1 VPFFTTTSRV
11 LRRSDNMSKDRDEHV
26 GSTAPAREK
35 RKRSTS
41 DSGGRTA
48 AERKPAHAD
57 YTVGWICALQIE
69 YVAAQI
75 FLDEMHQAPEHVH
88 PHDDNCYVLGRIGR
102 HNIVIAV
109 LPNGEYGISSA
120 TGVAKNM
127 LSSFPNVRIGLMV
140 GIGGGA
146 PSEKHDIRLG
156 DVVVSAPRD
165 GTGGVF
171 QYDFGKA
178 IQDGTLHTTGF
189 LNQPP
194 TFLLTAVNGLETDYE
209 IHGHQLEESIN
220 GVLEKLPRLRRKYA
234 RPLPSTD
241 RLYQSAAIHPLLID
255 ENCSNCC
262 DNDSSNMI
270 VRVDRTQEDDN
281 PAIHYGLIA
290 SANQVMKDA
299 LIRDKLIKEK
309 DVLCFEMEAA
319 GLMNQ
324 FPCLVIR
331 GICDYSDSHKNK
343 EWQGY
348 AAMAAAAYTKDLL
361 SRIPPNKVEEE
372 NRIIDVLK
380 NVFDGVE
387 KLLSVHYDQEH
398 QNILKWLA
406 PIDFAIQQSEYI
418 KIRQR
423 GTCHW
428 FLASDEYLSWL
439 KSDNQTLFC
448 PGVPGAGKTIMSAA
462 VIDDLLY
469 GRYKDDASVGISYLY
484 CDFRRH
490 NEQKTNDLVA
500 NLLKQLIQKQ
510 RRIPDCVQI
519 LYDEYNE
526 IQKRPSLTELL
537 EALHSVS
544 RLYSKVFILV
554 DALDECQETDGCRRI
569 FLSEILKLQRE
580 TNVNI
585 FATSRFVQE
594 IADTFDQ
601 SVHFEIRAKDEDVQA
616 FLDSLKTGNLELDD
630 EFIPD
635 RETMASIYAG
645 LVTHDTERDVLR
657 LAHYT
662 IQDYFE
668 KEGKFWISDAE
679 TDITTVCVTYL
690 SFRAFESG
698 ICKTQ
703 FEYDQRLASNVLYH
717 YAANYWGHH
726 ARAST
731 NTQPIL
737 EFLHSEAKV
746 SAADQAL
753 ERGRR
758 FFDDLGGG
766 RIGFHLAAHFGLKNI
781 ATRLLEDGQSVN
793 ARDRRGY
800 TPIVCA
806 IRGGHRAMVEHLLKL
821 GAKANSKDYRGRTPL
836 FEAISHADDAVVKL
850 LLGNGAQVKM
860 ADWKGRTPLYYAS
873 DIGDMGIAMLLLQSG
888 ADVDVPNNYGQTP
901 LFQASGS
908 GHEDIVRLLLNLGA
922 EVDAADQDGRTPL
935 LCASQWGHANIAQ
948 VLIENGAEVDAPDND
963 GQTPLATASSLG
975 HKDIVKALLENGAGV
990 HAVNADG
997 HTPLSLANFHGRKE
1011 IFKLLLEHGA
1021 GAIEFD
1027 TES

>member
-1 VPFFTTTSRV
+1 
-11 LRRSDNMSKDRDEHV
+11 
-26 GSTAPAREK
+26 
-35 RKRSTS
+35 
-41 DSGGRTA
+41 
-48 AERKPAHAD
+48 
-57 YTVGWICALQIE
+57 
-69 YVAAQI
+69 
-75 FLDEMHQAPEHVH
+75 
-88 PHDDNCYVLGRIGR
+88 
-102 HNIVIAV
+102 
-109 LPNGEYGISSA
+109 
-120 TGVAKNM
+120 
-127 LSSFPNVRIGLMV
+127 
-140 GIGGGA
+140 
-146 PSEKHDIRLG
+146 
-156 DVVVSAPRD
+156 
-165 GTGGVF
+165 
-171 QYDFGKA
+171 
-178 IQDGTLHTTGF
+178 
-189 LNQPP
+189 
-194 TFLLTAVNGLETDYE
+194 
-209 IHGHQLEESIN
+209 
-220 GVLEKLPRLRRKYA
+220 
-234 RPLPSTD
+234 
-241 RLYQSAAIHPLLID
+241 
-255 ENCSNCC
+255 
-262 DNDSSNMI
+262 
-270 VRVDRTQEDDN
+270 
-281 PAIHYGLIA
+281 
-290 SANQVMKDA
+290 
-299 LIRDKLIKEK
+299 
-309 DVLCFEMEAA
+309 
-319 GLMNQ
+319 
-324 FPCLVIR
+324 
-331 GICDYSDSHKNK
+331 
-343 EWQGY
+343 
-348 AAMAAAAYTKDLL
+348 
-361 SRIPPNKVEEE
+361 
-372 NRIIDVLK
+372 
-380 NVFDGVE
+380 
-387 KLLSVHYDQEH
+387 
-398 QNILKWLA
+398 
-406 PIDFAIQQSEYI
+406 
-418 KIRQR
+418 
-423 GTCHW
+423 
-428 FLASDEYLSWL
+428 
-439 KSDNQTLFC
+439 
-448 PGVPGAGKTIMSAA
+448 MSAA

-490 NEQKTNDLVA
+490 NEQKTNDLIA

-544 RLYSKVFILV
+544 SLYSKVFILV
-554 DALDECQETDGCRRI
+554 DALDECQETDGCRKI

-616 FLDSLKTGNLELDD
+616 FLDSRMDRLPNFILTKPDLQNEIKTKISQLSDGMFLLVRLHVDSLARLPTVGDIRQALRNLPRSLGKIYQQAITRIESQGQHLCQLARKVISWLIHAKRVLSMTELQHAVAVKTGNLELDE

-690 SFRAFESG
+690 SFHAFEGG

-737 EFLHSEAKV
+737 EFLHSKAKV

-766 RIGFHLAAHFGLKNI
+766 KIGFHLAAHFGLENI

-793 ARDRRGY
+793 ARDHRGY

-806 IRGGHRAMVEHLLKL
+806 IRGGHQGMVEHLLRI

-850 LLGNGAQVKM
+850 LLGNGATVKM

-873 DIGDMGIAMLLLQSG
+873 DIGDIGIAMLLLQSG

-922 EVDAADQDGRTPL
+922 EIDAADQDGRTPL
-935 LCASQWGHANIAQ
+935 LCTSQWGHANIAK
-948 VLIENGAEVDAPDND
+948 VLIENGAEIDAPDND
-963 GQTPLATASSLG
+963 GQTPLAAASSLG
-975 HKDIVKALLENGAGV
+975 HKDVVKVLLENGAGV

-997 HTPLSLANFHGRKE
+997 HTPLCLANFHGRKE
-1011 IFKLLLEHGA
+1011 ILKLLLEHGAGA